1 MDTQVWIVIIALMGG
16 VIIFLGALLYT
27 QKHRSEELRDRFG
40 PEYDRTLRER
50 GSQKQAEDELEARE
64 RRVTRLKIVPLSPAD
79 AARFSEAW
87 RGVQNR
93 FVDNP
98 RGAVAEADR
107 QVTELMNRR
116 GYPTGDFEQRAADL
130 SVSHAAVIEHYR
142 EAHVIARRAET
153 DGADTETLRRA
164 IVHYRAIFDELL
176 EVQQNEPRVQS
187 TERKETS
194 SWKAKIGRD
203 IFRRPI

>member
-1 MDTQVWIVIIALMGG
+1 MDTQVWIIIVALLGG

-27 QKHRSEELRDRFG
+27 QKRRSAELHDRFG
-40 PEYDRTLRER
+40 PEYERALRER
-50 GSQKQAEDELEARE
+50 GSQKEAEEELLARE
-64 RRVTRLKIVPLSPAD
+64 RRATRLKIVPLSPAD

-87 RGVQNR
+87 RSVQNH

-98 RGAVAEADR
+98 RGAVGEADQ
-107 QVTELMNRR
+107 QVAELMKRR

-130 SVSHAAVIEHYR
+130 SVGHAAVIDHYR
-142 EAHVIARRAET
+142 QAHEIAQRAET
-153 DGADTETLRRA
+153 NGSDTETLRRA

-176 EVQQNEPRVQS
+176 EVGQNEPQVHS

-194 SWKAKIGRD
+194 SWKTKIGRD

>member
-1 MDTQVWIVIIALMGG
+1 MDTQVWIIIVAALGG

-27 QKHRSEELRDRFG
+27 QTRRSGELRNRFG

-50 GSQKQAEDELEARE
+50 GSQKQAEDELVARE
-64 RRVTRLKIVPLSPAD
+64 QRVTRLKIVPLSPAD
-79 AARFSEAW
+79 VARFSEAW
-87 RGVQNR
+87 RLVQNR

-107 QVTELMNRR
+107 QVAELMNRR

-130 SVSHAAVIEHYR
+130 SVSHAAVIDHYR
-142 EAHVIARRAET
+142 EAHAIARRAET

-176 EVQQNEPRVQS
+176 EVQQNESRVHS
-187 TERKETS
+187 TERKERG
-194 SWKAKIGRD
+194 SWRTKIGRD
-203 IFRRPI
+203 VFRRQI